1 MKSYFRITFYKKK
14 TILIPKIIWC
24 WKLVASMNSSLIHT
38 KWNKCQGLGLI
49 SVSFIKIC
57 GEVRYFLKFFP
68 NSFLVF
74 WLCVL
79 SHSVLSDSLPPHGGP
94 LSTGFSRILQAGMLE
109 WVAIPFSRGSFQLKN
124 KPESPA
130 LQADSLP
137 FFSHQGSPVFWYW

>member
-1 MKSYFRITFYKKK
+1 MKSYFRITFYKK

-24 WKLVASMNSSLIHT
+24 WKLVASMNSSLVHT

-79 SHSVLSDSLPPHGGP
+79 SHWVLSDSLPPHGGP
-94 LSTGFSRILQAGMLE
+94 LSKGFSRQECWSG
-109 WVAIPFSRGSFQLKN
+109 
-124 KPESPA
+124 
-130 LQADSLP
+130 LP
-137 FFSHQGSPVFWYW
+137 FPSPGDLSNPRINPSLLPCRQTLYHLSHQGSPVFWYW

>member
-24 WKLVASMNSSLIHT
+24 WKLVASINSSLIHT

-79 SHSVLSDSLPPHGGP
+79 SLSVLSDSLPPHGGP
-94 LSTGFSRILQAGMLE
+94 LSTGFSRQECWSGLPSPSPGGLSNSRINPSLLHCRQILYHL
-109 WVAIPFSRGSFQLKN
+109 
-124 KPESPA
+124 
-130 LQADSLP
+130 
-137 FFSHQGSPVFWYW
+137 SHQGSPVFWYW

>member
-1 MKSYFRITFYKKK
+1 MKSYFRITFYKKS
-14 TILIPKIIWC
+14 ILIPKIIWC

-79 SHSVLSDSLPPHGGP
+79 SHSVLSDYLPPHGGP
-94 LSTGFSRILQAGMLE
+94 LSTGFSRQECWSG
-109 WVAIPFSRGSFQLKN
+109 
-124 KPESPA
+124 
-130 LQADSLP
+130 LP
-137 FFSHQGSPVFWYW
+137 FPSPGDLSNPRINPSLLPCRQILYQLSHQGSPVFWYW